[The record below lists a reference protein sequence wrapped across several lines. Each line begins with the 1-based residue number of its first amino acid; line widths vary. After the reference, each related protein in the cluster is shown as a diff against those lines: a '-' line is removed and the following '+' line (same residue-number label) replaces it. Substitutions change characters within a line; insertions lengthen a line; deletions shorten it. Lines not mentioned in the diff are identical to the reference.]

1 MSVVNHKVE
10 FSPKKRGVKPGTPR
24 NPNSGRKKGTLNK
37 KTIFLQQELENVGL
51 SWGEE
56 FKKALVEKDYKRAEI
71 LTGLLPYLN
80 PRLKESEAPVPVE
93 EKPTSPSDNNI
104 LSIIADDKK

>member
-1 MSVVNHKVE
+1 MSDVNHKVE

-24 NPNSGRKKGTLNK
+24 NPNSGRKKGTPNK
-37 KTIFLQQELENVGL
+37 KSVFLQQELENVGL

-56 FKKALVEKDYKRAEI
+56 FKKALFEKDYKRAEI

-80 PRLKESEAPVPVE
+80 PRLKELEAPAHQE
-93 EKPTSPSDNNI
+93 EKSVEVNNNI
-104 LSIIADDKK
+104 LSIISDEPV